1 METQMNSGK
10 QPPSWLR
17 WFGNDAARAIT
28 SEAGKCPI
36 GCHYFHDFE
45 NSVWEVSVFV
55 GTTEIVGGPMDG
67 TSFTTSLRLNISE
80 VMNLFDEVDNVS
92 WQSDA
97 VADDDDLAQHV
108 SFEGTARGHKV
119 WLRVLKESPEGT
131 GPGQILHSH
140 NGKLETLW

>member
-1 METQMNSGK
+1 
-10 QPPSWLR
+10 
-17 WFGNDAARAIT
+17 
-28 SEAGKCPI
+28 
-36 GCHYFHDFE
+36 
-45 NSVWEVSVFV
+45 
-55 GTTEIVGGPMDG
+55 MDG